1 MWEWRPAEHVEHL
14 VPTDSEKRGSHTLDI
29 SRVHP
34 SKPDQQLRLTHH
46 LIRPL
51 LLVEVGAKGVSDCV
65 GSNLVT
71 IGIEVLYLGVVCP
84 LVGHVEGRLD
94 WAPVGVEPS
103 PEEVFVELLVEI
115 VDCIVEG
122 KEDELRN
129 LISSVAPGD
138 VFASTVAILKY
149 IHSNSLG
156 QSSEMRMTRVIMKIG
171 RSPILTEEQL
181 LHFFTSRND
190 PGNQQSK

>member
-1 MWEWRPAEHVEHL
+1 MREWRPAEHVEHL
-14 VPTDSEKRGSHTLDI
+14 VPTDSEERGSHTLDI

-71 IGIEVLYLGVVCP
+71 IGIEVLHLGVVCP

-94 WAPVGVEPS
+94 WTAVGVEPS
-103 PEEVFVELLVEI
+103 PKEVFVELLVEI
-115 VDCIVEG
+115 VDSIVEG

-129 LISSVAPGD
+129 LVSSVAPGD

-149 IHSNSLG
+149 IHCNSLG
-156 QSSEMRMTRVIMKIG
+156 QSSEMRMTRVIMKI
-171 RSPILTEEQL
+171 
-181 LHFFTSRND
+181 
-190 PGNQQSK
+190 